1 MSKIVIAIYIYMYFS
16 ERDFPK
22 ELIKTNHQNQ
32 MKNKLSILFQ
42 KGVRKEPNSEYCI
55 FGRHIEYFIFHPIS
69 MGFFSRN
76 SLN

>member
-32 MKNKLSILFQ
+32 MKNKLSM
-42 KGVRKEPNSEYCI
+42 Y
-55 FGRHIEYFIFHPIS
+55 
-69 MGFFSRN
+69 
-76 SLN
+76 